1 MKEFKSVGSVCLTAL
16 IALSFLSCS
25 TGQGGQTG
33 AEVTVSLSSDR
44 SSILADNTTAATFT
58 VVDNST
64 STDVTAQSVIYLSSA
79 DIMTRNQERR
89 VETACPVES
98 RELRDFLCGY
108 LERILADDAQARR
121 LLPDGSY
128 TPAGGGQASVQSY
141 YLEHP
146 IRLAP
151 TRTPSG
157 SSWLERLL
165 RRKT

>member
-1 MKEFKSVGSVCLTAL
+1 MKEFKSVGGVCLTAL

-89 VETACPVES
+89 VETACPIYDAAV
-98 RELRDFLCGY
+98 REKLHGIMDLCLTDNVKARD
-108 LERILADDAQARR
+108 LADQMHNPYVQHSSDEPAHRSQTELYDYYAAM
-121 LLPDGSY
+121 LLKN
-128 TPAGGGQASVQSY
+128 
-141 YLEHP
+141 
-146 IRLAP
+146 R
-151 TRTPSG
+151 
-157 SSWLERLL
+157 
-165 RRKT
+165 